1 MEQDNI
7 QTIVDRFQFLLN
19 MQLQAQLPRPGGFH
33 IYSHGALLAGFQS
46 VREVDSAGNV
56 KWKLVISNNIDYG
69 AYAMGFKD
77 DGSKRTPRGPR
88 EKINFETIRQC
99 CEQIAKIVA
108 LPTGGKVD
116 INIL

>member
-33 IYSHGALLAGFQS
+33 IYSKGALLAGFHS
-46 VREVDSAGNV
+46 VREVDNAGNV
-56 KWKLVISNNIDYG
+56 KWRLVISSGIDYG

-88 EKINFETIRQC
+88 ERINFETIRIC
-99 CEQIAKIVA
+99 CEQVAKIVA
-108 LPTGGKVD
+108 LPTNGKVD
-116 INIL
+116 IDIR